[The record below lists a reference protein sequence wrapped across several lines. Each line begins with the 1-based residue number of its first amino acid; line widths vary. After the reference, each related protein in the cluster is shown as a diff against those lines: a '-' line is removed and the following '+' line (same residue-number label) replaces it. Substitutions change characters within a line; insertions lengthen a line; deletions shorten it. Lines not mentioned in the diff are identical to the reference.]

1 MNGRNKQECI
11 FKSRQLG
18 LLLGPSVGGGD
29 YVDGGE
35 GVQVRCEGGVT
46 GSQLLPQVAKLC
58 LKGNYL
64 VTVLIESSLK
74 ICEKVKRSKNPS
86 SIFNVKITCS

>member
-58 LKGNYL
+58 LKGNHL
-64 VTVLIESSLK
+64 VTVLIESSL
-74 ICEKVKRSKNPS
+74 
-86 SIFNVKITCS
+86 

>member
-35 GVQVRCEGGVT
+35 GVQVGGEGGGGVT

-58 LKGNYL
+58 LKCKHLAIVFIKN
-64 VTVLIESSLK
+64 SL
-74 ICEKVKRSKNPS
+74 
-86 SIFNVKITCS
+86 

>member
-58 LKGNYL
+58 LKGNHL
-64 VTVLIESSLK
+64 VTVFSKSSVK
-74 ICEKVKRSKNPS
+74 ICVKGQKIKNPS